1 MKSGCQVGKITAVT
15 VCVLAGSLLLAAC
28 QAFNPLQTSAKLAP
42 DATPIPAILAHI
54 PPTATPLP
62 SDIWVSPAV
71 PEALRQIVASSGL
84 KLSVVPGASAARLD
98 MLDSQSTSS
107 AQPSPTNHPQSTT
120 WIYALVAPFPTLTDA
135 VSLADIRN
143 TWSGTPA
150 GPFAG
155 RPLWVDGATQAAFSL
170 LWGDPAAGAVL
181 VVPSDQLAGSAWVER
196 PAWAIVPFEALE
208 PRWKV
213 LSVDGQSPVHNDF
226 DPASYPLKIAFS
238 VQPAV
243 FNLPPTNRDPHK
255 LTVLD
260 MTGTTAL
267 ARGIADRMEKNGVL
281 YPGKYVD
288 SVLRS
293 ADITHIS
300 NEVVFDPACPTPDPL
315 SLSLSFCSKP
325 GYIGLL
331 EDAGTDVVE
340 LTGNHLMDSG
350 QANLLATLD
359 TYDRLGWKY
368 YGGGRDLQDASQPA
382 LLENNGNKLA
392 FVGCDYPGPPHDWAT
407 ATTPGSLPCNL
418 DQMADEI
425 ARLRSQG
432 YLPIMTFQYQ
442 EYYQP
447 NPTPEE
453 EADFRRMAEAGAL
466 IVSGSQAHE
475 PASMEILNGS
485 FIHYGLGN
493 LFFDQMFS
501 LPTRQLFIDRHVFYD
516 GKYINTELLTYVD
529 EDFAQ
534 PRPMTALE
542 RTQFLEKIFKVAGW

>member
-1 MKSGCQVGKITAVT
+1 MGKNKVIY

-42 DATPIPAILAHI
+42 DATPIPAILAQI

-62 SDIWVSPAV
+62 SDVWVSPAV
-71 PEALRQIVASSGL
+71 PEVLRQIAASSGL
-84 KLSVVPGASAARLD
+84 RLVLVPAATTARLD
-98 MLDSQSTSS
+98 VVNSQSTIST
-107 AQPSPTNHPQSTT
+107 QPSPTNHPQSTS
-120 WIYALVAPFPTLTDA
+120 WIYALVTPFPTLTDA

-155 RPLWVDGATQAAFSL
+155 RPLWVDGTTLAAFSQ

-181 VVPSDQLAGSAWVER
+181 VVPSDQLAGSAWAER

-255 LTVLD
+255 LTVLA

-281 YPGKYVD
+281 YPGMYVD

-325 GYIGLL
+325 GYIALL

-350 QANLLATLD
+350 QANLLTTLD
-359 TYDRLGWKY
+359 AYDRLGWKY

-418 DQMADEI
+418 DQMADKI

-442 EYYQP
+442 EYYQA

-466 IVSGSQAHE
+466 IVSGSQGHE

-501 LPTRQLFIDRHVFYD
+501 LPTRELFIDRHVFYD

>member
-1 MKSGCQVGKITAVT
+1 
-15 VCVLAGSLLLAAC
+15 VLAGSLLLAAC
-28 QAFNPLQTSAKLAP
+28 QVFNPLETTATPTPAETP
-42 DATPIPAILAHI
+42 VPAIFTPIPA
-54 PPTATPLP
+54 TNTPMP
-62 SDIWVSPAV
+62 ASIWVSPAV

-84 KLSVVPGASAARLD
+84 ALAAAPDATTARLD
-98 MLDSQSTSS
+98 VIITQSSS
-107 AQPSPTNHPQSTT
+107 NNPQPSIPNPQSTI
-120 WIYALVAPFPTLTDA
+120 WFYALVTPFPTPTDG
-135 VSLADIRN
+135 VQLADIQN
-143 TWSGTPA
+143 TWSGTPS

-155 RPLWVDGATQAAFSL
+155 RPLWVDGATLAAFSR

-181 VVPSDQLAGSAWVER
+181 VVPADQLVGSAWAER

-238 VQPAV
+238 LRPAV
-243 FNLPPTNRDPHK
+243 FNLPPTNRNPHK

-267 ARGIADRMEKNGVL
+267 ARGIADQMEKNGVL

-300 NEVVFDPACPTPDPL
+300 NEVVFNPACPTPDPWTL
-315 SLSLSFCSKP
+315 NRSFCSNPK
-325 GYIGLL
+325 YIALL
-331 EDAGTDVVE
+331 QDAGTDVVE

-350 QANLLATLD
+350 QANLLSTLEM
-359 TYDRLGWKY
+359 YDRLGWKY
-368 YGGGRDLQDASQPA
+368 YGGGRDLQDARQPA

-407 ATTPGSLPCNL
+407 DTTPGSLPCNL
-418 DQMADEI
+418 DQLAQEI
-425 ARLRSQG
+425 TTLRSQG
-432 YLPIMTFQYQ
+432 YLPVMTFQYQ

-453 EADFRRMAEAGAL
+453 EADFRRMAEDGAV
-466 IVSGSQAHE
+466 IVSGSQGHE
-475 PASMEILNGS
+475 PAAMEILNGA

-501 LPTRQLFIDRHVFYD
+501 LPTRELFIDRHVFYN
-516 GKYINTELLTYVD
+516 GKYINTELLTFVD
-529 EDFAQ
+529 ENFSQ

>member
-1 MKSGCQVGKITAVT
+1 VKQGSQVGKNTAIC

-28 QAFNPLQTSAKLAP
+28 QAFNPLQTPTKP
-42 DATPIPAILAHI
+42 TPNTTPIPAIFMPI
-54 PPTATPLP
+54 PATATPMP
-62 SDIWVSPAV
+62 ASIWVSPAV
-71 PEALRQIVASSGL
+71 PEALRQIAASSGL
-84 KLSVVPGASAARLD
+84 ALAAVPDATTARLD
-98 MLDSQSTSS
+98 VLNSQSKIFT
-107 AQPSPTNHPQSTT
+107 QQSPTTNLQSTT
-120 WIYALVAPFPTLTDA
+120 WIYALVAPFPTVTDA
-135 VSLADIRN
+135 VSLADIQN
-143 TWSGTPA
+143 TWSGTPS

-155 RPLWVDGATQAAFSL
+155 RPLWVDGATLAAFSR

-181 VVPSDQLAGSAWVER
+181 VVPSDQLVGSAWAER
-196 PAWAIVPFEALE
+196 PAWAIIPFEALE

-226 DPASYPLKIAFS
+226 VPASYPLKIAFS

-267 ARGIADRMEKNGVL
+267 ARATADRMDKNGVL

-300 NEVVFDPACPTPDPL
+300 NEVAFDAACPTPDPL

-325 GYIGLL
+325 GYIALL

-350 QANLLATLD
+350 QANLLNTLD
-359 TYDRLGWKY
+359 MYDRLGWKY
-368 YGGGRDLQDASQPA
+368 YGGGRDLQDALQPA

-392 FVGCDYPGPPHDWAT
+392 FVGCDYPGPPKDWAT

-418 DQMADEI
+418 DQMAEEI
-425 ARLRSQG
+425 VRLRAQG

-447 NPTPEE
+447 NPTYEE
-453 EADFRRMAEAGAL
+453 EADFRRMAEDGAV
-466 IVSGSQAHE
+466 IVSGSQGHE
-475 PASMEILNGS
+475 PAAMEILNGA

-501 LPTRQLFIDRHVFYD
+501 LPTRELFIDRHVFYN
-516 GKYINTELLTYVD
+516 GKYIDTELLTFIN

>member
-1 MKSGCQVGKITAVT
+1 VGKNTVIC

-28 QAFNPLQTSAKLAP
+28 QVFNPLETTETPTPA
-42 DATPIPAILAHI
+42 ATPVPATIMPIPATAI
-54 PPTATPLP
+54 PMPA
-62 SDIWVSPAV
+62 SIWVSPAV
-71 PEALRQIVASSGL
+71 PEALRQIVASSGMAL
-84 KLSVVPGASAARLD
+84 AAAPDSTTARLD
-98 MLDSQSTSS
+98 VIITQSSS
-107 AQPSPTNHPQSTT
+107 NNPQPSIPNPQSTI
-120 WIYALVAPFPTLTDA
+120 WFYALVTPFPTPTDG
-135 VSLADIRN
+135 VQLADIQN
-143 TWSGTPA
+143 TWSGTPS

-155 RPLWVDGATQAAFSL
+155 RPLWVDGATLAAFSR
-170 LWGDPAAGAVL
+170 LWGDPVAGAVL
-181 VVPSDQLAGSAWVER
+181 VVPADQLVSSAWTER
-196 PAWAIVPFEALE
+196 PAWAIIPFEALE

-243 FNLPPTNRDPHK
+243 LNLPPTNRDPHK

-267 ARGIADRMEKNGVL
+267 ARGIADQMEKNGVL

-300 NEVVFDPACPTPDPL
+300 NEVVFNTACPTPDPWTL
-315 SLSLSFCSKP
+315 NRSFCSNPK
-325 GYIGLL
+325 YIALL
-331 EDAGTDVVE
+331 QDAGTDVVE
-340 LTGNHLMDSG
+340 LTGNHLMDAG
-350 QANLLATLD
+350 AENLLETLD

-368 YGGGRDLQDASQPA
+368 YGGGRDLQDARQPA

-407 ATTPGSLPCNL
+407 ASTPGSLPCNL
-418 DQMADEI
+418 DQLAQEI
-425 ARLRSQG
+425 TTLRSQG
-432 YLPIMTFQYQ
+432 YLPVMTFQYQ

-453 EADFRRMAEAGAL
+453 EADFRRMAEDGAV
-466 IVSGSQAHE
+466 IVSGSQGHE
-475 PASMEILNGS
+475 PAAMEILNGA

-501 LPTRQLFIDRHVFYD
+501 LPTRELFIDRHVFYN
-516 GKYINTELLTYVD
+516 GKYINTELLTFVD
-529 EDFAQ
+529 ENFAQ

>member
-1 MKSGCQVGKITAVT
+1 MGKNTVIC

-28 QAFNPLQTSAKLAP
+28 QVFNPLETTETPTPA
-42 DATPIPAILAHI
+42 ATPVPATIMPIPATAI
-54 PPTATPLP
+54 PMPA
-62 SDIWVSPAV
+62 SIWVSPAV
-71 PEALRQIVASSGL
+71 PEALRQIVASSGMAL
-84 KLSVVPGASAARLD
+84 AAAPDSTTARLD
-98 MLDSQSTSS
+98 VIITQSSS
-107 AQPSPTNHPQSTT
+107 NNPQPSIPNPQSTI
-120 WIYALVAPFPTLTDA
+120 WFYALVTPFPTPTDG
-135 VSLADIRN
+135 VQLADIQN
-143 TWSGTPA
+143 TWSGTPS

-155 RPLWVDGATQAAFSL
+155 RPLWVDGATLAAFSR
-170 LWGDPAAGAVL
+170 LWGDPVAGAVL
-181 VVPSDQLAGSAWVER
+181 VVPADQLVSSAWTER
-196 PAWAIVPFEALE
+196 PAWAIIPFEALE

-243 FNLPPTNRDPHK
+243 LNLPPTNRDPHK

-267 ARGIADRMEKNGVL
+267 ARGIADQMEKNGVL

-300 NEVVFDPACPTPDPL
+300 NEVVFNTACPTPDPWTL
-315 SLSLSFCSKP
+315 NRSFCSNPK
-325 GYIGLL
+325 YIALL
-331 EDAGTDVVE
+331 QDAGTDVVE
-340 LTGNHLMDSG
+340 LTGNHLMDAG
-350 QANLLATLD
+350 AENLLETLD

-368 YGGGRDLQDASQPA
+368 YGGGRDLQDARQPA

-407 ATTPGSLPCNL
+407 ASTPGSLPCNL
-418 DQMADEI
+418 DQLAQEI
-425 ARLRSQG
+425 TTLRSQG
-432 YLPIMTFQYQ
+432 YLPVMTFQYQ

-453 EADFRRMAEAGAL
+453 EADFRRMAEDGAV
-466 IVSGSQAHE
+466 IVSGSQGHE
-475 PASMEILNGS
+475 PAAMEILNGA

-501 LPTRQLFIDRHVFYD
+501 LPTRELFIDRHVFYN
-516 GKYINTELLTYVD
+516 GKYINTELLTFVD
-529 EDFAQ
+529 ENFAQ

>member
-1 MKSGCQVGKITAVT
+1 M
-15 VCVLAGSLLLAAC
+15 
-28 QAFNPLQTSAKLAP
+28 
-42 DATPIPAILAHI
+42 PA
-54 PPTATPLP
+54 
-62 SDIWVSPAV
+62 SIWVSPAV

-84 KLSVVPGASAARLD
+84 ALAAVPDSTTARLD
-98 MLDSQSTSS
+98 VLNSQSPIPT
-107 AQPSPTNHPQSTT
+107 QQSPTNNLQSTT
-120 WIYALVAPFPTLTDA
+120 WVYALVAPFPTVTDG
-135 VSLADIRN
+135 VSLADIQN
-143 TWSGTPA
+143 TWRGTPS

-155 RPLWVDGATQAAFSL
+155 RPLWVDSATLTAFSR

-181 VVPSDQLAGSAWVER
+181 VVPADQLVGSAWAER

-255 LTVLD
+255 LTVLA
-260 MTGTTAL
+260 MTGTTAM
-267 ARGIADRMEKNGVL
+267 ARGIADQMEKNGVL

-293 ADITHIS
+293 ANITHIS
-300 NEVVFDPACPTPDPL
+300 NEVVFNPACPTPDPWTL
-315 SLSLSFCSKP
+315 NRSFCSNPK
-325 GYIGLL
+325 YIALL

-340 LTGNHLMDSG
+340 LTGNHLQDAG

-359 TYDRLGWKY
+359 TYNRLGWKY

-382 LLENNGNKLA
+382 LLENNGNRLA
-392 FVGCDYPGPPHDWAT
+392 FVGCDFPGPPHDWAT
-407 ATTPGSLPCNL
+407 ATTPGSLPCNF
-418 DQMADEI
+418 DQLTQEI
-425 ARLRSQG
+425 TQLRSQG

-466 IVSGSQAHE
+466 IVSGSQGHE
-475 PASMEILNGS
+475 PASMEILNGA

-501 LPTRQLFIDRHVFYD
+501 LPTRELFIDRHVFYD
-516 GKYINTELLTYVD
+516 GKYIDTELLTYID
-529 EDFAQ
+529 ENFAQ

-542 RTQFLEKIFKVAGW
+542 RSQFLKAIFKVAGW

>member
-1 MKSGCQVGKITAVT
+1 M
-15 VCVLAGSLLLAAC
+15 
-28 QAFNPLQTSAKLAP
+28 
-42 DATPIPAILAHI
+42 
-54 PPTATPLP
+54 
-62 SDIWVSPAV
+62 
-71 PEALRQIVASSGL
+71 
-84 KLSVVPGASAARLD
+84 
-98 MLDSQSTSS
+98 
-107 AQPSPTNHPQSTT
+107 
-120 WIYALVAPFPTLTDA
+120 
-135 VSLADIRN
+135 
-143 TWSGTPA
+143 
-150 GPFAG
+150 
-155 RPLWVDGATQAAFSL
+155 
-170 LWGDPAAGAVL
+170 
-181 VVPSDQLAGSAWVER
+181 
-196 PAWAIVPFEALE
+196 
-208 PRWKV
+208 
-213 LSVDGQSPVHNDF
+213 
-226 DPASYPLKIAFS
+226 
-238 VQPAV
+238 
-243 FNLPPTNRDPHK
+243 
-255 LTVLD
+255 
-260 MTGTTAL
+260 
-267 ARGIADRMEKNGVL
+267 
-281 YPGKYVD
+281 
-288 SVLRS
+288 
-293 ADITHIS
+293 
-300 NEVVFDPACPTPDPL
+300 
-315 SLSLSFCSKP
+315 
-325 GYIGLL
+325 
-331 EDAGTDVVE
+331 
-340 LTGNHLMDSG
+340 
-350 QANLLATLD
+350 
-359 TYDRLGWKY
+359 
-368 YGGGRDLQDASQPA
+368 QDASQPA

>member
-1 MKSGCQVGKITAVT
+1 MGKNPAIC

-28 QAFNPLQTSAKLAP
+28 QVFNPLETTETPTPA
-42 DATPIPAILAHI
+42 ATPVPATIMPIPATAI
-54 PPTATPLP
+54 PMPA
-62 SDIWVSPAV
+62 SIWVSPAV

-84 KLSVVPGASAARLD
+84 ALAAAPDATTARLD
-98 MLDSQSTSS
+98 VIITQSSS
-107 AQPSPTNHPQSTT
+107 NNPQPSIPNPQSTI
-120 WIYALVAPFPTLTDA
+120 WFYALVTPFPTPTDG
-135 VSLADIRN
+135 VQLADIQN
-143 TWSGTPA
+143 TWSGTPS

-155 RPLWVDGATQAAFSL
+155 RPLWVDGATLAAFSR

-181 VVPSDQLAGSAWVER
+181 VVPADQLVGSAWAER

-238 VQPAV
+238 LRPAV
-243 FNLPPTNRDPHK
+243 FNLPPTNRNPHK

-267 ARGIADRMEKNGVL
+267 ARGIADQMEKNGVL

-300 NEVVFDPACPTPDPL
+300 NEVVFNPACPTPDPWTL
-315 SLSLSFCSKP
+315 NRSFCSNPK
-325 GYIGLL
+325 YIALL
-331 EDAGTDVVE
+331 QDAGTDVVE

-350 QANLLATLD
+350 QANLLSTLEM
-359 TYDRLGWKY
+359 YDRLGWKY
-368 YGGGRDLQDASQPA
+368 YGGGRDLQDARQPA

-407 ATTPGSLPCNL
+407 DTTPGSLPCNL
-418 DQMADEI
+418 DQLAQEI
-425 ARLRSQG
+425 TTLRSQG
-432 YLPIMTFQYQ
+432 YLPVMTFQYQ

-453 EADFRRMAEAGAL
+453 EADFRRMAEDGAV
-466 IVSGSQAHE
+466 IVSGSQGHE
-475 PASMEILNGS
+475 PAAMEILNGA

-501 LPTRQLFIDRHVFYD
+501 LPTRELFIDRHVFYN
-516 GKYINTELLTYVD
+516 GKYINTELLTFVD
-529 EDFAQ
+529 ENFAQ

>member
-1 MKSGCQVGKITAVT
+1 M
-15 VCVLAGSLLLAAC
+15 
-28 QAFNPLQTSAKLAP
+28 
-42 DATPIPAILAHI
+42 PIPATAI
-54 PPTATPLP
+54 PMPA
-62 SDIWVSPAV
+62 SIWVSPAV

-84 KLSVVPGASAARLD
+84 ALAAAPDATTARLD
-98 MLDSQSTSS
+98 VIITQSSS
-107 AQPSPTNHPQSTT
+107 NNPQPSIPNPQSTI
-120 WIYALVAPFPTLTDA
+120 WFYALVTPFPTPTDG
-135 VSLADIRN
+135 VQLADIQN
-143 TWSGTPA
+143 TWSGTPS

-155 RPLWVDGATQAAFSL
+155 RPLWVDGATLAAFSR

-181 VVPSDQLAGSAWVER
+181 VVPADQLVGSAWAER

-243 FNLPPTNRDPHK
+243 LNLPPTNRDPHK

-267 ARGIADRMEKNGVL
+267 ARGIADQMEKNGVL

-300 NEVVFDPACPTPDPL
+300 NEVVFNTACPTPDPWTL
-315 SLSLSFCSKP
+315 NRSFCSNPK
-325 GYIGLL
+325 YIALL
-331 EDAGTDVVE
+331 QDAGTDVVE

-350 QANLLATLD
+350 QANLLSTLEM
-359 TYDRLGWKY
+359 YDRLGWKY
-368 YGGGRDLQDASQPA
+368 YGGGRDLQDARQPA

-407 ATTPGSLPCNL
+407 DTTPGSLPCNL
-418 DQMADEI
+418 DQLAQEI
-425 ARLRSQG
+425 TTLRSQG
-432 YLPIMTFQYQ
+432 YLPVMTFQYQ

-453 EADFRRMAEAGAL
+453 EADFRRMAEDGAV
-466 IVSGSQAHE
+466 IVSGSQGHE
-475 PASMEILNGS
+475 PAAMEILNGA

-501 LPTRQLFIDRHVFYD
+501 LPTRELFIDRHVFYN
-516 GKYINTELLTYVD
+516 GKYINTELLTFVD
-529 EDFAQ
+529 ENFAQ

>member
-1 MKSGCQVGKITAVT
+1 MGKNPAIC

-28 QAFNPLQTSAKLAP
+28 QVFNPLETTATPTPAETP
-42 DATPIPAILAHI
+42 VPAIFTPIPA
-54 PPTATPLP
+54 TNTPMP
-62 SDIWVSPAV
+62 ASIWVSPAV

-84 KLSVVPGASAARLD
+84 ALAAAPDATTARLD
-98 MLDSQSTSS
+98 VIITQSSS
-107 AQPSPTNHPQSTT
+107 NNPQPSIPNPQSTI
-120 WIYALVAPFPTLTDA
+120 WFYALVTPFPTPTDG
-135 VSLADIRN
+135 VQLADIQN
-143 TWSGTPA
+143 TWSGTPS

-155 RPLWVDGATQAAFSL
+155 RPLWVDGATLAAFSR

-181 VVPSDQLAGSAWVER
+181 VVPADQLVGSAWAER

-238 VQPAV
+238 LRPAV
-243 FNLPPTNRDPHK
+243 FNLPPTNRNPHK

-267 ARGIADRMEKNGVL
+267 ARGIADQMEKNGVL

-300 NEVVFDPACPTPDPL
+300 NEVVFNPACPTPDPWTL
-315 SLSLSFCSKP
+315 NRSFCSNPK
-325 GYIGLL
+325 YIALL
-331 EDAGTDVVE
+331 QDAGTDVVE

-350 QANLLATLD
+350 QANLLSTLEM
-359 TYDRLGWKY
+359 YDRLGWKY
-368 YGGGRDLQDASQPA
+368 YGGGRDLQDARQPA

-407 ATTPGSLPCNL
+407 ASTPGSLPCNL
-418 DQMADEI
+418 DQLAQEI
-425 ARLRSQG
+425 TTLRSQG
-432 YLPIMTFQYQ
+432 YLPVMTFQYQ

-453 EADFRRMAEAGAL
+453 EADFRRMAEDGAV
-466 IVSGSQAHE
+466 IVSGSQGHE
-475 PASMEILNGS
+475 PAAMEILNGA

-501 LPTRQLFIDRHVFYD
+501 LPTRELFIDRHVFYN
-516 GKYINTELLTYVD
+516 GKYINTELLTFVD
-529 EDFAQ
+529 ENFAQ